1 LATIN
6 PDEVARRLTSRLKMR
21 HLVLLLQI
29 RQYGSLTRVA
39 EHVATSQ
46 PAVTNALAEM
56 ESMFGGPLF
65 ERSSRG
71 MTPTALGKVVLTRA
85 QAMLHDLDHLARDIE
100 AVVAGHATRM
110 HVGVIPFISG
120 RTLASAIQLTQ
131 ARLPQRVTMTIHEGT
146 SDALMPLLRDH
157 TLDIVI
163 GRASA
168 TVDLAQLRF
177 EVLYQQKPRLIAS
190 RRLAA
195 RLARARLSWDKL
207 VELDWI
213 LGAPH
218 TPMREQIADIFL
230 QAGVAP
236 PVPIVESYTSR
247 LIGEMIVAN
256 ENAVSIVPADIAEE
270 LVHFAGVAIVP
281 YTLDWTLP
289 PIAMFTRAGVSREV
303 DAAFGQSLRE
313 LYQAVDSRSMA

>member
-1 LATIN
+1 VATLST
-6 PDEVARRLTSRLKMR
+6 DEVIRRLNSRLKMR

-29 RQYGSLTRVA
+29 RQHGSLTRVA
-39 EHVATSQ
+39 GQLATSQ

-56 ESMFGGPLF
+56 ESMFGGALF

-71 MTPTALGKVVLTRA
+71 MTPTALGNVVLARA
-85 QAMLHDLDHLARDIE
+85 EAMLHDLDHLARDIE
-100 AVVAGHATRM
+100 SVVAGHATRL
-110 HVGVIPFISG
+110 HIGVIPFISG
-120 RTLASAIQLTQ
+120 RTLAAAIQLTQ
-131 ARLPQRVTMTIHEGT
+131 ERLPQRLTMSIHEAT

-163 GRASA
+163 GRASS

-177 EVLYQQKPRLIAS
+177 EVLHQQKPRLIAS

-195 RLARARLSWDKL
+195 RLARTRLPWDKL

-218 TPMREQIADIFL
+218 TPIREQIADIFL

-289 PIAMFTRAGVSREV
+289 PVAMFTRAGTTREV
-303 DAAFGQSLRE
+303 DAAFGRSLRE
-313 LYQAVDSRSMA
+313 LYVQAVTVA

>member
-1 LATIN
+1 MSFSIDDVT
-6 PDEVARRLTSRLKMR
+6 RRLNTRLKMR

-29 RQYGSLTRVA
+29 RQHGSLTRVA
-39 EHVATSQ
+39 EHMATSQ

-56 ESMFGGPLF
+56 ESMFGAPLF
-65 ERSSRG
+65 DRTPRG
-71 MTPTALGKVVLTRA
+71 MTPTALGNVVLARA

-100 AVVAGHATRM
+100 AVVAGHATRV

-120 RTLASAIQLTQ
+120 RTLAAAIRLTQ
-131 ARLPQRVTMTIHEGT
+131 SRLPQRVTMTIHEGT
-146 SDALMPLLRDH
+146 SDALLPRLRDH

-163 GRASA
+163 GRASSA
-168 TVDLAQLRF
+168 VDVSQLRF
-177 EVLYQQKPRLIAS
+177 EVLHQQKPRLIAS

-195 RLARARLSWDKL
+195 RLARGKLDWEKL

-218 TPMREQIADIFL
+218 TPIREQISDLFL
-230 QAGVAP
+230 HAGVAP

-247 LIGEMIVAN
+247 LIGEMISTN
-256 ENAVSIVPADIAEE
+256 EKAVSIVPADIAEE

-289 PIAMFTRAGVSREV
+289 PVAMFTRAGVLRDV
-303 DAAFGQSLRE
+303 DATFGQSLRE
-313 LYQAVDSRSMA
+313 LYQEAEKARG